1 MNGAETTP
9 TSTFGLLQRVRAGDE
24 EAFTVLFRKYSPR
37 LAMLIH
43 YRMGPAMRGK
53 VEVDDILQETF
64 MAAVRQL
71 GDFSYRNPGSFMS
84 WLCRIAEH
92 TIMDAARY
100 HGRHKRSPE
109 QMLTLRTESNPAG
122 VEPADSTTPS
132 RIFASRERV
141 GQVLA
146 MLDAL
151 PDEYRAVIIMA
162 KLECLSTQ
170 EIAEKLGKSRA
181 QVAVLL
187 HRAVQRLRQMES
199 EHR

>member
-1 MNGAETTP
+1 
-9 TSTFGLLQRVRAGDE
+9 
-24 EAFTVLFRKYSPR
+24 
-37 LAMLIH
+37 
-43 YRMGPAMRGK
+43 
-53 VEVDDILQETF
+53 
-64 MAAVRQL
+64 
-71 GDFSYRNPGSFMS
+71 
-84 WLCRIAEH
+84 
-92 TIMDAARY
+92 
-100 HGRHKRSPE
+100 
-109 QMLTLRTESNPAG
+109 
-122 VEPADSTTPS
+122 
-132 RIFASRERV
+132 
-141 GQVLA
+141 